1 MSELAEG
8 ARLEIVCVVYSST
21 EGSNPSLS
29 AINNMHSR
37 AVFYFYHTRNNNF
50 IFMSYIVLARKYRP
64 QKFDEVVKQEHITQ
78 TLINSISQNR
88 VAHAILF
95 SGPRGTGKTTVA
107 RILAKAMNCEKGP
120 TPDPCNIC
128 RSCVEITRGS
138 GVDVFEID
146 GASNN
151 SVDNIRNLRENI
163 KYKPAHSSFKIYI
176 IDEVHMLSTSAFNAL
191 LKTLEEPPE
200 HVMFFFATT
209 EPHKI
214 PVTILSR
221 CQRHDFRR
229 IDTESIVRH
238 MKSLCDKEQVDIS
251 MESLGLIAQ
260 EGDGSMRDSLSFL
273 DQVVSSSNNA
283 ITLKHVVGLL
293 GIIDRKVL
301 LDISENIL
309 QKNIVKALDF
319 LDEIY
324 SCGHDLQ
331 KFYMDLVEYFRDL
344 LIVKIGKKVNK
355 LVDLPEYE
363 IKTMISQVDKFST
376 TYINQ
381 ILDFLFEHSSEIRY
395 STNTKLAIEMIFIS
409 MMQVE
414 PVIPIDNIID
424 RLENLR
430 KNFSQVKPEN
440 FTLASPAADTPE
452 SFALPSPAVSTP
464 EIKEAEDT
472 ASHYVPVNTQEQK
485 PEDIWKSA
493 VDFIVKSNPAIGAL
507 LNNSIFKKI
516 SGKNLEIEVTGSEF
530 HIHRLK
536 NKKNS
541 SILKKV
547 CKDFFGKDIKIDI
560 NAKTVEKDI
569 KTVEK
574 QDNSNIEQE
583 ALDNPLVKDI
593 MEIFKGSSLVS
604 VKVL

>member
-1 MSELAEG
+1 
-8 ARLEIVCVVYSST
+8 
-21 EGSNPSLS
+21 
-29 AINNMHSR
+29 
-37 AVFYFYHTRNNNF
+37 
-50 IFMSYIVLARKYRP
+50 MSYLVLARKYRP
-64 QKFDEVVKQEHITQ
+64 QTFDEVVKQEHITK

-120 TPDPCNIC
+120 TPHPCNIC
-128 RSCVEITRGS
+128 RSCIEITRGS

-163 KYKPAHSSFKIYI
+163 KYKPAYSSFKIYI

-200 HVMFFFATT
+200 HVMFLFATT

-221 CQRHDFRR
+221 CQRHDLRR

-238 MKSLCDKEQVDIS
+238 MKSMCDKEQVDIS

-273 DQVVSSSNNA
+273 DQVVSSSKDA

-301 LDISENIL
+301 FDISENIL
-309 QKNIVKALDF
+309 EKNIVKALDC

-331 KFYMDLVEYFRDL
+331 KFYMDLTEHFRNL

-355 LVDLPEYE
+355 LVNLPEHE
-363 IKTMISQVDKFST
+363 IKIMTLQVDKFSS

-381 ILDFLFEHSSEIRY
+381 ILDSLFKHSSEIRY
-395 STNTKLAIEMIFIS
+395 STNLKLAIEMIFIS
-409 MMQVE
+409 MMQIE
-414 PVIPIDNIID
+414 PAIPIDNIID
-424 RLENLR
+424 RLEKLR
-430 KNFSQVKPEN
+430 KNFSQGKSENFTPPAPVADKPEN
-440 FTLASPAADTPE
+440 FV
-452 SFALPSPAVSTP
+452 LPSPAVGKPENFEPPSPSAGTS
-464 EIKEAEDT
+464 EIKEAENA
-472 ASHYVPVNTQEQK
+472 ASDYAHVNTQEQE
-485 PEDIWKSA
+485 PVDRWKNV
-493 VDFIVKSNPAIGAL
+493 VDFIIKSTPALGAL
-507 LNNSIFKKI
+507 LKDSRFKKI
-516 SGKNLEIEVTGSEF
+516 SGKNLEVEIRGNEF
-530 HIHRLK
+530 HINRLK

-547 CKDFFGKDIKIDI
+547 CKDFFGKDIKINI
-560 NAKTVEKDI
+560 NAKTAEKDM

-574 QDNSNIEQE
+574 QDNGKLEQG

>member
-1 MSELAEG
+1 
-8 ARLEIVCVVYSST
+8 
-21 EGSNPSLS
+21 
-29 AINNMHSR
+29 
-37 AVFYFYHTRNNNF
+37 
-50 IFMSYIVLARKYRP
+50 MSYLVLARKYRP
-64 QKFDEVVKQEHITQ
+64 QKFDEVVKQEHITK

-120 TPDPCNIC
+120 TPYPCNIC
-128 RSCVEITRGS
+128 RSCIEITRGS

-229 IDTESIVRH
+229 IDTESIVKH
-238 MKSLCDKEQVDIS
+238 MKSLCDKEKVDIS

-273 DQVVSSSNNA
+273 DQVVSSSSDA

-301 LDISENIL
+301 FDISENIL
-309 QKNIVKALDF
+309 EKNIVKALDC

-331 KFYMDLVEYFRDL
+331 KFYMDLTEHFRDL
-344 LIVKIGKKVNK
+344 LVVKIGEKVNK
-355 LVDLPEYE
+355 LVNLPEHE
-363 IKTMISQVDKFST
+363 IKIMTLQVDKFSS

-381 ILDFLFEHSSEIRY
+381 ILDSLFKHSSEIRY
-395 STNTKLAIEMIFIS
+395 STNLKLAIEMILIS
-409 MMQVE
+409 MMQIE

-430 KNFSQVKPEN
+430 KNFSQGKSEN
-440 FTLASPAADTPE
+440 FTPPSPAAGKPE
-452 SFALPSPAVSTP
+452 SFALPSPAVSKPENFEPPSPSVNTW
-464 EIKEAEDT
+464 EIKEAEDA
-472 ASHYVPVNTQEQK
+472 ASDYLPVNTQKQE
-485 PEDIWKSA
+485 PEDRWKSA
-493 VDFIVKSNPAIGAL
+493 VDFIVKSNSALGAL
-507 LNNSIFKKI
+507 LKDSGFKKI
-516 SGKNLEIEVTGSEF
+516 SGKKLEIEVTGSEF
-530 HIHRLK
+530 HINRLK

-541 SILKKV
+541 NILKKV
-547 CKDFFGKDIKIDI
+547 CKDFFGKDIKINI
-560 NAKTVEKDI
+560 NAKTAGKDMR
-569 KTVEK
+569 TVGK
-574 QDNSNIEQE
+574 QDNGKLEQG